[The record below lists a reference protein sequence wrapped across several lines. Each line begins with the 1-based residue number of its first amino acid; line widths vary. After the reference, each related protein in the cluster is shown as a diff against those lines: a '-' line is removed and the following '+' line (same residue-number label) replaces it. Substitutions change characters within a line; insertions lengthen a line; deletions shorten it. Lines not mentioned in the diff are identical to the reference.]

1 MIKFI
6 FIFSLILFIIGI
18 FVYKKFITYMEEIK
32 AVINYNIKKDST
44 FLDFNNIYKHI
55 FKKTLIL
62 YITITIMFSIILTYI
77 IIRYIL

>member
-32 AVINYNIKKDST
+32 AVINYNTKKDHT

>member
-32 AVINYNIKKDST
+32 AVINYNVKKDPT

-77 IIRYIL
+77 IIKYIL

>member
-1 MIKFI
+1 MINFI
-6 FIFSLILFIIGI
+6 FIFSLVLFIIGVFI
-18 FVYKKFITYMEEIK
+18 YKKFITYMEEIK
-32 AVINYNIKKDST
+32 AVINYNVKKDPT

-77 IIRYIL
+77 IIKYIL